1 MAKILNTPLTDD
13 ALADLQTGDEVLITG
28 VIYTARDAA
37 HRRIIEA
44 VERGEQPPIDLRGQ
58 IIYYVGPTPPRPGD
72 IIGSAGPTTAYRMD
86 PFTPKMLE
94 LGMKAAIGKGG
105 RSKEVRDEFV
115 SHGAVY
121 FGAIGGSGA
130 LLSGTIRNVEV
141 VAYEDLGTE
150 AIRRLE
156 VEDFPAIV
164 VNDVHGNDLLEQGRA
179 EWRRPVASEQG

>member
-1 MAKILNTPLTDD
+1 MIKNVTTPLTDSG
-13 ALADLQTGDEVLITG
+13 LADLRTGDEVLLTG

-44 VERGEQPPIDLRGQ
+44 VERGEGPPIELKGQ
-58 IIYYVGPTPPRPGD
+58 IIYYVGPTPPRPGQ

-86 PFTPKMLE
+86 PFTPKMLD

-105 RSKEVRDEFV
+105 RSKDVREALM
-115 SHGAVY
+115 SHKAVY

-130 LLSGTIRNVEV
+130 LLSGTIKKVEI

-156 VEDFPAIV
+156 VEDFPVIV
-164 VNDVHGNDLLEQGRA
+164 VNDIYGNDLLEQGRA
-179 EWRRPVASEQG
+179 EWQKTLPPT

>member
-1 MAKILNTPLTDD
+1 MEKRLTTPLTDK
-13 ALADLQTGDEVLITG
+13 ALEELQAGDQVLLTG

-37 HRRIIEA
+37 HRRIIDA
-44 VERGEQPPIDLRGQ
+44 VERGEEPPIDLKGQ
-58 IIYYVGPTPPRPGD
+58 IIYYVGPTPHRPGEV
-72 IIGSAGPTTAYRMD
+72 IGSAGPTTAYRMD

-105 RSKEVRDEFV
+105 RGAEVRKAFSE
-115 SHGAVY
+115 HKAVY

-130 LLSGTIRNVEV
+130 LLSGLITKMDI

-156 VEDFPAIV
+156 VKDFPVIV
-164 VNDVHGNDLLEQGRA
+164 VNDIFGNDLLEQGKA
-179 EWRRPVASEQG
+179 EWKRDSRAKPN

>member
-1 MAKILNTPLTDD
+1 MKKRITTPLTDE
-13 ALADLQTGDEVLITG
+13 ALEELQAGDQVLLTG

-44 VERGEQPPIDLRGQ
+44 VERGEEPPIDLRGQ
-58 IIYYVGPTPPRPGD
+58 IIYYVGPTPPRPGEV
-72 IIGSAGPTTAYRMD
+72 IGSAGPTTAYRID

-105 RSKEVRDEFV
+105 RGAEVRKAFSE
-115 SHGAVY
+115 HKAVY

-130 LLSGTIRNVEV
+130 LLSGLITKMDV

-156 VEDFPAIV
+156 VKDFPVIV
-164 VNDVHGNDLLEQGRA
+164 VNDIFGNDLLEQGKA
-179 EWRRPVASEQG
+179 EWKRDSKAKTS

>member
-1 MAKILNTPLTDD
+1 MPKNLTTPLTDE
-13 ALADLQTGDEVLITG
+13 ALADLETGDEVLITG

-44 VERGEQPPIDLRGQ
+44 VERGEQPPIDLQGQ

-86 PFTPKMLE
+86 PFTPKMLD

-105 RSKEVRDEFV
+105 RSKDVRDALVE
-115 SHGAVY
+115 HGAVY

-130 LLSGTIRNVEV
+130 LLQGTIKGVEI

-164 VNDVHGNDLLEQGRA
+164 VNDLRGNDLLEQGRA
-179 EWRRPVASEQG
+179 QWRRPVAGEQG

>member
-1 MAKILNTPLTDD
+1 MSKSISTPLTEET
-13 ALADLQTGDEVLITG
+13 LADLKVGDEVLLTG
-28 VIYTARDAA
+28 VIYGARDAA

-44 VERGEQPPIDLRGQ
+44 VERGEEPPINLKGQ
-58 IIYYVGPTPPRPGD
+58 IIYYVGPTPPRPGQ

-86 PFTPKMLE
+86 PFTLKMLE

-105 RSKEVRDEFV
+105 RSKEVREAF
-115 SHGAVY
+115 SKHKAVY

-130 LLSGTIRNVEV
+130 LLSGTIKKVEV

-150 AIRRLE
+150 AIRRME

-164 VNDVHGNDLLEQGRA
+164 VNDIYGNDLLEQGKA
-179 EWRRPVASEQG
+179 EWKRSVPA